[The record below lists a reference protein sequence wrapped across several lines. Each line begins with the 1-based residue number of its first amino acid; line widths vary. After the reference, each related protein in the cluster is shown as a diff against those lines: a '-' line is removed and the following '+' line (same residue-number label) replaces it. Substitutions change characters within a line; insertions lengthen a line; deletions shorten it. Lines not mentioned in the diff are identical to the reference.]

1 MDTLFLDYPSANNS
15 SCWTAIND
23 GAGDVDSGHGT
34 HTAVSVLG
42 AGDVGGEG
50 QGTAPAAGL
59 LMQTVEDYLDF
70 KRRCASIYAD
80 GYYLT
85 GIPLD
90 LRVLYQDAY
99 DAGARIHSNSWG
111 SAVAGDYTTD
121 SANTDD
127 FVWDHPDM
135 LITYSA
141 GNEGIDSDPDGDG
154 DGVVDH
160 DSIGSPATAKN
171 VLTVGA
177 SENDRNGDYGCYAD
191 TGCNGGE
198 NTITTYKESWPT
210 DFPEDPIA
218 NDFIAGNAEQMAAFS
233 SRGPTDDGRIK
244 PDVVAP
250 GTWVLSGFSSMH
262 QEYFGD
268 PSNPQN
274 GAYQWDGWGVPRNEN
289 YKYMGGTSMANPL
302 AAGAAAVVRDFYQDT
317 DGLSAS
323 AALVKATLINS
334 AYDLLDENNDGV
346 DDNDFPIPNMH
357 EGWGRIDLA
366 ATTDRSHVY
375 VDQGA
380 GIAAAGLGNCTM
392 HDYVVAVGSP
402 FKVTLVWSDRPS
414 SEAAAVNLVNDLDLT
429 VENGS
434 DTYLGNDFS
443 GGWSTTG
450 GAADVVNNVENV

>member
-1 MDTLFLDYPSANNS
+1 MGAKAANDSGYDGFEQIVAVADTGYGDGTRGGHPDIAAGRVTIMDYPSANNS

-289 YKYMGGTSMANPL
+289 YKRVFLPRRRSDNAAPPRSVRPRTS
-302 AAGAAAVVRDFYQDT
+302 
-317 DGLSAS
+317 
-323 AALVKATLINS
+323 
-334 AYDLLDENNDGV
+334 
-346 DDNDFPIPNMH
+346 
-357 EGWGRIDLA
+357 
-366 ATTDRSHVY
+366 
-375 VDQGA
+375 
-380 GIAAAGLGNCTM
+380 
-392 HDYVVAVGSP
+392 
-402 FKVTLVWSDRPS
+402 S
-414 SEAAAVNLVNDLDLT
+414 S
-429 VENGS
+429 S
-434 DTYLGNDFS
+434 R
-443 GGWSTTG
+443 
-450 GAADVVNNVENV
+450 